1 METSG
6 FGSGSRWRQVALGV
20 VVGGDEW
27 FGSGSRWRQVALGV
41 AVGGD
46 KWLWEWQ

>member
-1 METSG
+1 MKGGPKFEEG
-6 FGSGSRWRQVALGV
+6 M
-20 VVGGDEW
+20 VVGGDFP

-46 KWLWEWQ
+46 EWLWEWQ

>member
-20 VVGGDEW
+20 AVGGDEW
-27 FGSGSRWRQVALGV
+27 
-41 AVGGD
+41 
-46 KWLWEWQ
+46 LWEWQ

>member
-6 FGSGSRWRQVALGV
+6 FGSGSRWR
-20 VVGGDEW
+20 
-27 FGSGSRWRQVALGV
+27 RVALGV